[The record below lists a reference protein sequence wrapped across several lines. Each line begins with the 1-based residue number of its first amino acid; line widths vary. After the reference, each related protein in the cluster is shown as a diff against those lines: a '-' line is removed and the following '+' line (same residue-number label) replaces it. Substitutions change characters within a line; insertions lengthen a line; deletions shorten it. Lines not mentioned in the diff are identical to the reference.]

1 MCCMMLCCEMPYCV
15 MMMCC
20 DVLCRLGV
28 KWKGLSQK
36 LEAAHKF
43 AKALPE
49 DDIILFTDAFDVMF
63 TNSPKHILE
72 TYEELSSHGSDII
85 FAGECGCW

>member
-1 MCCMMLCCEMPYCV
+1 MGGCNAVLCCA
-15 MMMCC
+15 
-20 DVLCRLGV
+20 VLCCAVLCCGVAGV

-36 LEAAHKF
+36 LEAAHSF
-43 AKALPE
+43 ARSLPPE
-49 DDIILFTDAFDVMF
+49 DVILFTDAFDVMF

-72 TYEELSSHGSDII
+72 TYQSLVMSEGKDII